1 VPNPKWSQ
9 ADDKLKDVRARI
21 AELQRAHFTAKVME
35 SAGAKP
41 KQDKEALA
49 KEILAEARQ
58 AMILQA
64 RRERIPRR
72 VPVAQTTDEEVIKL
86 ATQKKH
92 LTNVIKL
99 VAYQAE
105 SEMVSLLS
113 PHYRRAQ
120 LEGRTL
126 VHSALAS
133 AADIKV
139 TDSELLITLAPL
151 SSAHRSRAIA
161 ALCTSLNATAAIFP
175 GTRLRLR
182 YAIAGQT

>member
-1 VPNPKWSQ
+1 MDDDPMDRRWDRLLAYLGLIEDAAPMFEDASSVPRACTPWS
-9 ADDKLKDVRARI
+9 L
-21 AELQRAHFTAKVME
+21 
-35 SAGAKP
+35 
-41 KQDKEALA
+41 
-49 KEILAEARQ
+49 
-58 AMILQA
+58 
-64 RRERIPRR
+64 R
-72 VPVAQTTDEEVIKL
+72 VPVARTTDEEIIKL

-105 SEMVSLLS
+105 SEMVRLLF

-120 LEGRTL
+120 LEGRAL

-151 SSAHRSRAIA
+151 SSAHRSRAVA
-161 ALCTSLNATAAIFP
+161 TLCASLNATATIFP

-182 YAIAGQT
+182 YVVAGQT

>member
-1 VPNPKWSQ
+1 MYGWDRGMSTGYGGWCATPFPCHWPGDRGDGKFC
-9 ADDKLKDVRARI
+9 VR
-21 AELQRAHFTAKVME
+21 
-35 SAGAKP
+35 
-41 KQDKEALA
+41 
-49 KEILAEARQ
+49 
-58 AMILQA
+58 A

-72 VPVAQTTDEEVIKL
+72 VPDAQTTDEEVIKL

-105 SEMVSLLS
+105 SELVRQLS

-139 TDSELLITLAPL
+139 TDNELLITLAPL
-151 SSAHRSRAIA
+151 SSAHRSRAVA
-161 ALCTSLNATAAIFP
+161 ALCASLNATSTIFP

-182 YAIAGQT
+182 YAVAGQT

>member
-1 VPNPKWSQ
+1 MDLSDLIRQNIRTLTPYSPGKSSDEVK
-9 ADDKLKDVRARI
+9 R
-21 AELQRAHFTAKVME
+21 ELGLE
-35 SAGAKP
+35 
-41 KQDKEALA
+41 
-49 KEILAEARQ
+49 EI
-58 AMILQA
+58 
-64 RRERIPRR
+64 
-72 VPVAQTTDEEVIKL
+72 IKL

-105 SEMVSLLS
+105 SEMVRLLS

-151 SSAHRSRAIA
+151 SSAHRSRAVA
-161 ALCTSLNATAAIFP
+161 ALCTSLNATATIFP

-182 YAIAGQT
+182 YAVAGQT